1 MFSRFNIFKSQ
12 EEIAKE
18 KAVDEF
24 NKLYQ
29 ENDNVLLSEETKG
42 KFKPRYKRSL
52 KDFKEKNY
60 LPENFL
66 YPEEEVLEGRR
77 SISIL
82 KAISLEDL
90 KMLSKITLDGYIGRN
105 EKDKK
110 DIKDKFYL
118 LSLDV
123 IKDLNYD
130 TPTPSMDKVHL
141 EACLELLNHADEKG
155 MSSKNSSLLQDILKK
170 QLELYSEYEKLVKAA
185 QGNEQELIKATEVK
199 RKKLEEEKEKKSKV
213 EEEGGGGHTLP
224 TIEEEEGEEQKGE
237 EQEGG
242 KKKTKK
248 RKPSKKNIKKNKTK
262 KKTKRK
268 NLMKRKTHKK

>member
-1 MFSRFNIFKSQ
+1 MFSSFLRKKTS
-12 EEIAKE
+12 EEIA
-18 KAVDEF
+18 VDQF
-24 NKLYQ
+24 NKLYT
-29 ENDNVLLSEETKG
+29 EDDNILLSEKTKG

-60 LPENFL
+60 LPVNFL

-82 KAISLEDL
+82 KAISLKDL
-90 KMLSKITLDGYIGRN
+90 KMLSEITLDDYIGRN
-105 EKDKK
+105 EKEKK

-118 LSLDV
+118 LRLDV

-155 MSSKNSSLLQDILKK
+155 MSSENKSVLQDILKK
-170 QLELYSEYEKLVKAA
+170 QLELYSKYSKTLVEAA
-185 QGNEQELIKATEVK
+185 QQNEQKLIAETQER
-199 RKKLEEEKEKKSKV
+199 RKEERRKEEEKKRNGED
-213 EEEGGGGHTLP
+213 TLP
-224 TIEEEEGEEQKGE
+224 TIEKEEEEEEQKGE